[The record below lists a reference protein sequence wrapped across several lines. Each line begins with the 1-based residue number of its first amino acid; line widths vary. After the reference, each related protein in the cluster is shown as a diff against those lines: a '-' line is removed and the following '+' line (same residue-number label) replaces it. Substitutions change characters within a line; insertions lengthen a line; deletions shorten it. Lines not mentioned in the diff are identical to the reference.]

1 MYVGSIVMA
10 RDGVGARLIRTTTT
24 PFPFGSGVQQLPFDG
39 DLPGDRWAT
48 FCRKSKGSLGLRGYL
63 ARHGFLAPHNRLDL
77 KGVSNSAIEGG
88 DKNRGPVGDLIGVM
102 DRRPRQPDGH
112 EASIY
117 HDALIPFWKPVI
129 NSSVDCR
136 C

>member
-1 MYVGSIVMA
+1 M
-10 RDGVGARLIRTTTT
+10 
-24 PFPFGSGVQQLPFDG
+24 G
-39 DLPGDRWAT
+39 DFLLG
-48 FCRKSKGSLGLRGYL
+48 KSKGSLGLRGYL
-63 ARHGFLAPHNRLDL
+63 ARHGFSAPHNRLDL

-112 EASIY
+112 ELQQDGAG
-117 HDALIPFWKPVI
+117 LIPFWKPVI
-129 NSSVDCR
+129 NSIVDCR